1 MKLKCVAKKQKH
13 ESVGNTAG
21 QWGTQSL
28 QLPAWHSLSSSLLWQ
43 CKTQSSYSAPA
54 ALLQRLQQYPSG
66 RHCTVANPNRST
78 SWFLH
83 RPALNYGLSVL
94 VSQQSAH
101 PAPQGSAYPAYRRMV
116 RIGSNSTLLISTP
129 YECLRVKVKGSEQLC
144 CHHIGTPLPSLLI
157 KRNLFRVW
165 ISLTAAWW
173 ATFRAWSSAKQSRDS
188 QCLLWIWFF

>member
-1 MKLKCVAKKQKH
+1 MRNTKPSVTRLALSVKLSALAVQDT
-13 ESVGNTAG
+13 E
-21 QWGTQSL
+21 
-28 QLPAWHSLSSSLLWQ
+28 QLFCPSCAAP
-43 CKTQSSYSAPA
+43 APA
-54 ALLQRLQQYPSG
+54 AIPLRQ
-66 RHCTVANPNRST
+66 TVHGGKPKQVHQLVFA
-78 SWFLH
+78 H

-157 KRNLFRVW
+157 KRNLFRV
-165 ISLTAAWW
+165 
-173 ATFRAWSSAKQSRDS
+173 
-188 QCLLWIWFF
+188 